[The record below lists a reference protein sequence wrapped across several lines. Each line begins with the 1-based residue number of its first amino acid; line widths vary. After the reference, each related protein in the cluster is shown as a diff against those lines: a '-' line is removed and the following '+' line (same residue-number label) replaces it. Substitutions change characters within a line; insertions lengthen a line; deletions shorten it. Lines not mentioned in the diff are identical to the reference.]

1 MQKVIERGVVNM
13 EYQKQFITKDVAFTF
28 SIMKI
33 VKDKIHFY
41 KKVNKEIVLIAVC
54 TNKKI
59 KIGIILDVTEDY
71 KIAQFEYCE
80 YNECV
85 GYIEKVEEK

>member
-1 MQKVIERGVVNM
+1 MQKVIERGTVNM
-13 EYQKQFITKDVAFTF
+13 EYQKQFMTKDVSFTF

-33 VKDKIHFY
+33 VKDKIQFY

-59 KIGIILDVTEDY
+59 KIGLILDVTEDY

-80 YNECV
+80 YTECI
-85 GYIEKVEEK
+85 GEAEEK